1 LPKQYNPT
9 IVVPAFN
16 VTVPAASLES
26 DEVQKLVVEPLEDK
40 IMELE

>member
-16 VTVPAASLES
+16 IMVPASSLES
-26 DEVQKLVVEPLEDK
+26 DEVQKLVIEPLEDK